1 MNTMTQIILISSML
15 LNSFLLI
22 YLFGFLPFS
31 LFISLLLNIGA
42 VFYLRFL
49 LSERSKLHEDHSQL
63 LTEVND
69 FTNHL
74 SQIYELEM
82 FYGDETLEQLITHS
96 KRLIN
101 SFYQYENEYFSE
113 VLEEL
118 EDDTDDQREDNDGT
132 S

>member
-1 MNTMTQIILISSML
+1 MTQIILISSML

-31 LFISLLLNIGA
+31 LFISLLLNLGA
-42 VFYLRFL
+42 IFYLRFL
-49 LSERSKLHEDHSQL
+49 LNERSKLHEDHNQL

-69 FTNHL
+69 FVNHL

-82 FYGDETLEQLITHS
+82 FYGDETLEQLIAHS

-101 SFYQYENEYFSE
+101 NFYQYESEYFSE
-113 VLEEL
+113 VLEEI
-118 EDDTDDQREDNDGT
+118 EDDNQRDNDDGT

>member
-1 MNTMTQIILISSML
+1 MNTMTQIILISSIV

-22 YLFGFLPFS
+22 YLFGLLPFS
-31 LFISLLLNIGA
+31 LFISLLLNLGA
-42 VFYLRFL
+42 MFYLRFL
-49 LSERSKLHEDHSQL
+49 LVDRTKRHEEHNQI
-63 LTEVND
+63 LTEISD

-74 SQIYELEM
+74 EQIYELEM

-101 SFYQYENEYFSE
+101 IFYQYENEYFSE
-113 VLEEL
+113 VSEEL
-118 EDDTDDQREDNDGT
+118 SDEQREDNDGT

>member
-1 MNTMTQIILISSML
+1 M
-15 LNSFLLI
+15 NSFLLI

>member
-1 MNTMTQIILISSML
+1 MTQIILISSIV

-22 YLFGFLPFS
+22 YLFGLLPFS
-31 LFISLLLNIGA
+31 LFISLLLNLGA
-42 VFYLRFL
+42 MFYLRFL
-49 LSERSKLHEDHSQL
+49 LVDRTKRHEEHNQI
-63 LTEVND
+63 LTEISD

-74 SQIYELEM
+74 EQIYELEM

-101 SFYQYENEYFSE
+101 IFYQYENEYFSE
-113 VLEEL
+113 VSEEL
-118 EDDTDDQREDNDGT
+118 SDEQREDNDGT

>member
-1 MNTMTQIILISSML
+1 MNTMTQIILISSVL

-31 LFISLLLNIGA
+31 LFISLLLNLGA
-42 VFYLRFL
+42 IFYLRFL
-49 LSERSKLHEDHSQL
+49 LEDRTKRHEEHNQL
-63 LTEVND
+63 LTQISD

-74 SQIYELEM
+74 EQIYELEM

-96 KRLIN
+96 KRLMN
-101 SFYQYENEYFSE
+101 NFYQYENEYFSE
-113 VLEEL
+113 VSEEL
-118 EDDTDDQREDNDGT
+118 VDEQREDDDGT